1 MRFQKYKLGHSGTVV
16 GEVTGCFSFFLF
28 FFFFEKEVFK
38 LGEIRISRLKEL
50 YGTWHA
56 MCNAGRRNDEEVNWD

>member
-1 MRFQKYKLGHSGTVV
+1 MF
-16 GEVTGCFSFFLF
+16 FFLSFF

>member
-1 MRFQKYKLGHSGTVV
+1 MRFQKCSSGDSGTVV
-16 GEVTGCFSFFLF
+16 GEVTGCFVLF
-28 FFFFEKEVFK
+28 CFVFFEKEVFK